1 MPHREKPYSFGC
13 STRRLRERTD
23 RRRLCVMRTMVG
35 REHELATV
43 ERLLDCGLEQYSAL
57 LLSGEAGIG
66 KTTVWQ
72 EAVRLA
78 EAAGYRVLRCRPGQA
93 EAKLGFAALADLLS
107 SVDEDVFSALPEPQR
122 DAVDAAL
129 LRAAP
134 RAAGSASRAVAAGL
148 LSVLR
153 VITQES
159 PVLVA
164 VDDVQWLDRPS
175 EGALAFALRRLD
187 PAMPVALVTAQRIDG
202 KMPADPLGFA
212 DLPASQRER
221 VVLGP
226 LSLSA
231 LYHVI
236 HAKLGIVVPRR
247 TLQRIAAASGGNPLL
262 AIELARALAET
273 GARPGPGEPLPVP
286 HETVDLLASRIQKLP
301 ERAQEAMLA
310 SALLSDPRIDLLER
324 ALGSSAGESLERA
337 READLVEVRGDR
349 IRFVHPLVGAV
360 LESSVLPTK
369 RRAMHRRLAEI
380 APSAEERAR
389 HLALGCEGPDEAVA
403 ASLEEAAGLAGRRGA
418 PQDASELLELA
429 WRLTPDDDAGVS
441 GRRRFELALAL
452 VLAGDH
458 GEAIALLDGLLG
470 EDTTGPL
477 RARAL
482 ELRGRLHWETGIAQ
496 EGEACCEEALEH
508 VGDDDALRARVL
520 VTLARLTRGAEL
532 TLDRSRAAVD
542 LLESL
547 DDPDPGLLAE
557 ALVPLAGAEYYLGHG
572 SRSDVVERALELERI
587 SPTPIVADRMS
598 AALGT
603 WLKYD
608 GDFEGAR
615 HWLEVTRQSALDEGD
630 EGSLPYAL
638 SHLPQLDLW
647 TGDWAQSEARALEHL
662 ELAET
667 TRQTSQRLTAIF
679 NLAFVHAHLGRV
691 EETRERVAQA
701 LVEAEQGDPWNVYQ
715 QLSVLGFLDLSVGS
729 ATEAVPSLA
738 RAYEIYEASGA
749 GDTPSVFENYPEA
762 LVLVGDIETAEQ
774 VVEVYERRARKAG
787 KAITLAPALRC
798 RALVLAAQ
806 GKLDESRAS
815 LDEALVQHERVDM
828 PFSLARTRLVH
839 GQVLRRLGERRAAR
853 DALEQARSTF
863 EELGAPL
870 WTERAREELARIP
883 IKRAS
888 GSALTPAESR
898 VAELVV
904 EGKTNHEVAQA
915 LFVSEKTVE
924 ANLTRIYRKL
934 NVPSRSALAARM
946 REAGEEPAKL

>member
-1 MPHREKPYSFGC
+1 
-13 STRRLRERTD
+13 
-23 RRRLCVMRTMVG
+23 MRTMVG
-35 REHELATV
+35 REHELAAV

-72 EAVRLA
+72 EAIHLG
-78 EAAGYRVLRCRPGQA
+78 EEAGYRVLRCRPGQA

-107 SVDEDVFSALPEPQR
+107 SVDEDAFSALPEPQR
-122 DAVDAAL
+122 DALDAAL

-153 VITQES
+153 GITPES

-164 VDDVQWLDRPS
+164 IDDVQWLDRPS
-175 EGALAFALRRLD
+175 ESALTFALRRLE
-187 PAMPVALVTAQRIDG
+187 ATTSVALVMAQRIDG
-202 KMPADPLGFA
+202 KAPTDPLGFA

-221 VVLGP
+221 VVLSP

-236 HAKLGIVVPRR
+236 HTKLGIVVPRP

-286 HETVDLLASRIQKLP
+286 EETVDLLASRLEKLAEP
-301 ERAQEAMLA
+301 SRETMLA
-310 SALLSDPRIDLLER
+310 SALLSDPTIDLLEQ
-324 ALGSSAGESLERA
+324 ALGPSAGQSLGQA
-337 READLVEVRGDR
+337 READLVEIRRDR
-349 IRFVHPLVGAV
+349 IRFVHPLIGTV
-360 LESSVLPTK
+360 LESSVLPAK

-380 APSAEERAR
+380 VPSAEGRAR
-389 HLALGCEGPDEAVA
+389 HLALGSDGPDETVA
-403 ASLEEAAGLAGRRGA
+403 ASLEDAAGLAERRGA

-429 WRLTPDDDAGVS
+429 WKLTPDDDTEAS
-441 GRRRFELALAL
+441 GRRRFELALTL
-452 VLAGDH
+452 VLAGAH

-470 EDTTGPL
+470 EDTTGSL

-482 ELRGRLHWETGIAQ
+482 ELRGRLHWETGIAR

-532 TLDRSRAAVD
+532 LQHRSRAAVD

-557 ALVPLAGAEYYLGHG
+557 ALVALAGAEYGLGNG
-572 SRSDVVERALELERI
+572 IRSDMVERALELERI

-608 GDFEGAR
+608 GDFEGASY
-615 HWLEVTRQSALDEGD
+615 WLEVTRQSALDEGD

-647 TGDWAQSEARALEHL
+647 TGDWAQSEAHAHEHL

-667 TRQTSQRLTAIF
+667 TRQTGQRLTAMY
-679 NLAFVHAHLGRV
+679 NLAFVHAHQGRV
-691 EETRERVAQA
+691 DETRERVAQA
-701 LVEAEQGDPWNVYQ
+701 LVEAEQGDPWGVYQ

-729 ATEAVPSLA
+729 AGEAVQSLA
-738 RAYEIYEASGA
+738 RSYELYEASGH
-749 GDTPSVFENYPEA
+749 GDTPAVFENYVEA
-762 LVLVGDIETAEQ
+762 LVLVGDVDMAEQ
-774 VVEVYERRARKAG
+774 VLEVYEGRARKAG

-806 GKLDESRAS
+806 GKLDGSRAT
-815 LDEALVQHERVDM
+815 LDEALVQHERIDM
-828 PFSLARTRLVH
+828 PFSLARTRLVQ

-853 DALEQARSTF
+853 NALEQAQATF

-934 NVPSRSALAARM
+934 DVRSRSALAARM
-946 REAGEEPAKL
+946 REREAGEEPAKL

>member
-1 MPHREKPYSFGC
+1 
-13 STRRLRERTD
+13 
-23 RRRLCVMRTMVG
+23 
-35 REHELATV
+35 
-43 ERLLDCGLEQYSAL
+43 
-57 LLSGEAGIG
+57 
-66 KTTVWQ
+66 
-72 EAVRLA
+72 
-78 EAAGYRVLRCRPGQA
+78 
-93 EAKLGFAALADLLS
+93 
-107 SVDEDVFSALPEPQR
+107 
-122 DAVDAAL
+122 
-129 LRAAP
+129 
-134 RAAGSASRAVAAGL
+134 
-148 LSVLR
+148 
-153 VITQES
+153 
-159 PVLVA
+159 
-164 VDDVQWLDRPS
+164 
-175 EGALAFALRRLD
+175 
-187 PAMPVALVTAQRIDG
+187 
-202 KMPADPLGFA
+202 
-212 DLPASQRER
+212 
-221 VVLGP
+221 
-226 LSLSA
+226 
-231 LYHVI
+231 
-236 HAKLGIVVPRR
+236 
-247 TLQRIAAASGGNPLL
+247 
-262 AIELARALAET
+262 
-273 GARPGPGEPLPVP
+273 
-286 HETVDLLASRIQKLP
+286 
-301 ERAQEAMLA
+301 
-310 SALLSDPRIDLLER
+310 
-324 ALGSSAGESLERA
+324 
-337 READLVEVRGDR
+337 
-349 IRFVHPLVGAV
+349 
-360 LESSVLPTK
+360 
-369 RRAMHRRLAEI
+369 MHRRLAEI

-389 HLALGCEGPDEAVA
+389 HLALGCEGPDETVA

-429 WRLTPDDDAGVS
+429 SRLTPDDDAGAS

-482 ELRGRLHWETGIAQ
+482 ELRGRLHWETGIAR

-532 TLDRSRAAVD
+532 LLQRSRAAVD

-557 ALVPLAGAEYYLGHG
+557 ALVPLAGAEYGLGNG
-572 SRSDVVERALELERI
+572 IRSDLVERALELERI

-679 NLAFVHAHLGRV
+679 SLAVVHAHQGRV
-691 EETRERVAQA
+691 DETRERVAQA

-729 ATEAVPSLA
+729 ATEAVQSLA

-749 GDTPSVFENYPEA
+749 GDTPAVFENYAEA
-762 LVLVGDIETAEQ
+762 LVLVGDVDTAEQ

-787 KAITLAPALRC
+787 KAIALAPALRC

-815 LDEALVQHERVDM
+815 LEEALVQHERVDM

-853 DALEQARSTF
+853 DAFEQARSTF

-870 WTERAREELARIP
+870 WAERAREELARIP

-904 EGKTNHEVAQA
+904 DGKTNHEVAQA

-934 NVPSRSALAARM
+934 DVRSRSALAARIRE
-946 REAGEEPAKL
+946 REAGKSPQNCRASPDASSSARLVASAVHDTSS

>member
-1 MPHREKPYSFGC
+1 
-13 STRRLRERTD
+13 
-23 RRRLCVMRTMVG
+23 MRTMVG

-43 ERLLDCGLEQYSAL
+43 EKLLDCGLEQYSAL

-72 EAVRLA
+72 EAVRLGE
-78 EAAGYRVLRCRPGQA
+78 EAGFRVLRCRPGQA

-107 SVDEDVFSALPEPQR
+107 SLDEDAFAALPEPQR

-134 RAAGSASRAVAAGL
+134 RAGGSASRAVAAGL

-153 VITQES
+153 GITQES

-164 VDDVQWLDRPS
+164 IDDVQWLDRPS
-175 EGALAFALRRLD
+175 EGAIAFALRRLD
-187 PAMPVALVTAQRIDG
+187 SALRVALVTAQRIDG
-202 KMPADPLGFA
+202 KAPTDPLGFD

-236 HAKLGIVVPRR
+236 HAKLGIVVPRP
-247 TLQRIAAASGGNPLL
+247 TLQRIAATSGGNPLL

-286 HETVDLLASRIQKLP
+286 EETVDLLASRLEKLP
-301 ERAQEAMLA
+301 ESSREAMLA
-310 SALLSDPRIDLLER
+310 TALLSNPTIDLLER
-324 ALGSSAGESLERA
+324 ALGPPAGQNLERA
-337 READLVEVRGDR
+337 READLVEVRRDR
-349 IRFVHPLVGAV
+349 IRFAHPLIGAV
-360 LESSVLPTK
+360 LASSVRPAH
-369 RRAMHRRLAEI
+369 RRAMHRRLAEV

-389 HLALGCEGPDEAVA
+389 HLALGSEGPDEAVA
-403 ASLEEAAGLAGRRGA
+403 ASLEGAAGLAERRGS
-418 PQDASELLELA
+418 PLDASELLELA
-429 WRLTPDDDAGVS
+429 WRLTPDDDAGAS

-470 EDTTGPL
+470 ENTTGPL

-482 ELRGRLHWETGIAQ
+482 ELRGRLHWETGIAR

-508 VGDDDALRARVL
+508 VGHDDALRARVL
-520 VTLARLTRGAEL
+520 VTLARLTQGAEL
-532 TLDRSRAAVD
+532 TLHRSRAAVD
-542 LLESL
+542 FLESL

-557 ALVPLAGAEYYLGHG
+557 ALVPLAGAEYTLGNG
-572 SRSDVVERALELERI
+572 IRFDVVERALELERV

-598 AALGT
+598 AAHGT

-608 GDFEGAR
+608 GDFDGAR

-647 TGDWAQSEARALEHL
+647 TGDWAQSEALALEHL

-667 TRQTSQRLTAIF
+667 TGQTNQRLTAIF
-679 NLAFVHAHLGRV
+679 NLAFVHAHQGRV
-691 EETRERVAQA
+691 DETRERVVQA
-701 LVEAEQGDPWNVYQ
+701 LVEAERADPWSVYQ

-729 ATEAVPSLA
+729 AGEAVQSLA
-738 RAYEIYEASGA
+738 RSYEIYEASGA
-749 GDTPSVFENYPEA
+749 GDTPAVFENYAEA
-762 LVLVGDIETAEQ
+762 LVAGRRPRHREARRRPVRTAGTESRKGDHPCPRASLPRPRPRGGRKARRVACGARGSARPPRARRHAVQPRPHAPRARASVAPPRRATRGPRCARAGTVDLREARRA
-774 VVEVYERRARKAG
+774 VVDGARSRGAGTHPHQASIRIGAHPGRVARRRAR
-787 KAITLAPALRC
+787 
-798 RALVLAAQ
+798 
-806 GKLDESRAS
+806 
-815 LDEALVQHERVDM
+815 
-828 PFSLARTRLVH
+828 
-839 GQVLRRLGERRAAR
+839 RRR
-853 DALEQARSTF
+853 
-863 EELGAPL
+863 
-870 WTERAREELARIP
+870 
-883 IKRAS
+883 
-888 GSALTPAESR
+888 
-898 VAELVV
+898 
-904 EGKTNHEVAQA
+904 
-915 LFVSEKTVE
+915 
-924 ANLTRIYRKL
+924 
-934 NVPSRSALAARM
+934 
-946 REAGEEPAKL
+946 

>member
-1 MPHREKPYSFGC
+1 
-13 STRRLRERTD
+13 
-23 RRRLCVMRTMVG
+23 MRTVVG

-72 EAVRLA
+72 EALRLGE
-78 EAAGYRVLRCRPGQA
+78 EAGFRVLRCRPGQA

-107 SVDEDVFSALPEPQR
+107 SVDEDAFSALPEPQR
-122 DAVDAAL
+122 NAVDAAL

-153 VITQES
+153 GIAGES
-159 PVLVA
+159 PALIA
-164 VDDVQWLDRPS
+164 IDDVQWLDRPS
-175 EGALAFALRRLD
+175 EGALSFALRRLD
-187 PAMPVALVTAQRIDG
+187 PAMSVALITAQRIDG
-202 KMPADPLGFA
+202 KAPVDPLGFA
-212 DLPASQRER
+212 DLPTNQRER

-236 HAKLGIVVPRR
+236 QAKLGIVVPRP
-247 TLQRIAAASGGNPLL
+247 TLQRIAAVSGGNPLL
-262 AIELARALAET
+262 AIELARALTET

-286 HETVDLLASRIQKLP
+286 EETVELLASRLEKLP
-301 ERAQEAMLA
+301 ERSREAMLA
-310 SALLSDPRIDLLER
+310 SALLSDATIELLER
-324 ALGSSAGESLERA
+324 ALGPSAGESLGPA
-337 READLVEVRGDR
+337 RDADLVELRRDR

-360 LESSVLPTK
+360 LASSVLPAK

-429 WRLTPDDDAGVS
+429 WRLTPDDDGTAS
-441 GRRRFELALAL
+441 ARRQFELARSLGR
-452 VLAGDH
+452 AGDY
-458 GEAIALLDGLLG
+458 GRATALLDTLLG
-470 EDTTGPL
+470 TETSGPL

-482 ELRGRLHWETGIAQ
+482 ELRAQTHWVAGTTQDA
-496 EGEACCEEALEH
+496 EACCAEALAH
-508 VGDDDALRARVL
+508 VGDDDELRARVL
-520 VTLARLTRGAEL
+520 VTRARV
-532 TLDRSRAAVD
+532 TLDVDLVRRRSLEAVD
-542 LLESL
+542 LLESF
-547 DDPDPGLLAE
+547 DEPDPGLLSE
-557 ALVPLAGAEYYLGHG
+557 ALVGIAGAEYYLGNG
-572 SRSDVVERALELERI
+572 IPADVVERGLELERI
-587 SPTPIVADRMS
+587 APPPNVGDRMS

-603 WLKYD
+603 WLKYE
-608 GDFEGAR
+608 GDFDGAR
-615 HWLEVTRQSALDEGD
+615 YWLEATRQSALDEGD
-630 EGSLPYAL
+630 EGSLPYAF
-638 SHLPQLDLW
+638 SHLPQLELW
-647 TGDWAQSEARALEHL
+647 TGHWARAEALAVEHL

-667 TRQTSQRLTAIF
+667 TGQTLERLTAIYS
-679 NLAFVHAHLGRV
+679 LTLVHAHMGRV
-691 EETRERVAQA
+691 DEARKRVTQA
-701 LVEAEQGDPWNVYQ
+701 LTEAERADPWNVYQ
-715 QLSVLGFLDLSVGS
+715 LLSVLGFLDLSLGS
-729 ATEAVPSLA
+729 AEDAVQSLA

-762 LVLVGDIETAEQ
+762 LLAVGDVKTAKE
-774 VVEVYERRARKAG
+774 VVDVYERRARKAG
-787 KAITLAPALRC
+787 KAIALAPARRC
-798 RALVLAAQ
+798 RALVLAAEQ
-806 GKLDESRAS
+806 KLDEARAS
-815 LDEALVQHERVDM
+815 LEEALVQHERVDM

-853 DALEQARSTF
+853 DSLEQARSTF

-870 WTERAREELARIP
+870 WAERAREELARIP

-904 EGKTNHEVAQA
+904 DGKTNYEVAQA

-934 NVPSRSALAARM
+934 GIRSRSALAARM
-946 REAGEEPAKL
+946 REREAGEEPAKL

>member
-1 MPHREKPYSFGC
+1 MQ
-13 STRRLRERTD
+13 
-23 RRRLCVMRTMVG
+23 TMVG
-35 REHELATV
+35 REHELAAV
-43 ERLLDCGLEQYSAL
+43 ERLLDCGLGQYSTL

-72 EAVRLA
+72 EAIRLGE
-78 EAAGYRVLRCRPGQA
+78 EAGFHVLRCRPGQA

-107 SVDEDVFSALPEPQR
+107 SVDENAFSALPEPQR
-122 DAVDAAL
+122 EALDAAL

-153 VITQES
+153 EITQES
-159 PVLVA
+159 PVLIA
-164 VDDVQWLDRPS
+164 IDDVQWLDRPS
-175 EGALAFALRRLD
+175 ESALTFALRRLD
-187 PAMPVALVTAQRIDG
+187 ATASVALVMAQRIDA
-202 KMPADPLGFA
+202 KAPTDPLGFA
-212 DLPASQRER
+212 DLRASQRDR
-221 VVLGP
+221 LVLSP

-236 HAKLGIVVPRR
+236 HAKLGIVVPRP
-247 TLQRIAAASGGNPLL
+247 TLQRIAAVSGGNPLL

-286 HETVDLLASRIQKLP
+286 EETVDLLASRLEKLP
-301 ERAQEAMLA
+301 EPSQDAMLA
-310 SALLSDPRIDLLER
+310 SALLSEPTINLLEQ
-324 ALGSSAGESLERA
+324 ALGPSASEDLGRA
-337 READLVEVRGDR
+337 READLLEIRRDR
-349 IRFVHPLVGAV
+349 IRFAHPLIGAV
-360 LESSVLPTK
+360 LESSVLPAK
-369 RRAMHRRLAEI
+369 LRAMHRRLAEI
-380 APSAEERAR
+380 APSPEERAR
-389 HLALGCEGPDEAVA
+389 HLALGSEGPDEAVA
-403 ASLEEAAGLAGRRGA
+403 ASLEEAAGLAERRGA

-429 WRLTPDDDAGVS
+429 WTLTPDDDTEAS

-470 EDTTGPL
+470 VDTTGPL

-532 TLDRSRAAVD
+532 LLHRSRAAVD
-542 LLESL
+542 FLESL

-557 ALVPLAGAEYYLGHG
+557 ALVALAGSEYGLGNG
-572 SRSDVVERALELERI
+572 IRPDIVERALELERI

-608 GDFEGAR
+608 GNFEGAR

-647 TGDWAQSEARALEHL
+647 TGDWGQSEAHALEHL

-667 TRQTSQRLTAIF
+667 TRQTGQRLTAVY
-679 NLAFVHAHLGRV
+679 NLAFVYAHQGRV
-691 EETRERVAQA
+691 DEARERVAQA
-701 LVEAEQGDPWNVYQ
+701 LVQAEQGDPWGVYQ

-729 ATEAVPSLA
+729 AAEAVQSLA
-738 RAYEIYEASGA
+738 RSYEIYETSGH
-749 GDTPSVFENYPEA
+749 GDTPAVFENYAEA
-762 LVLVGDIETAEQ
+762 LVLVGDIDTAER
-774 VVEVYERRARKAG
+774 VLEVYEGRARKAG

-815 LDEALVQHERVDM
+815 LEEALVQHERIDM

-853 DALEQARSTF
+853 DALEKAQATF

-870 WTERAREELARIP
+870 WTDRAREELARIP

-934 NVPSRSALAARM
+934 GVRSRSALAVRM
-946 REAGEEPAKL
+946 REREAGEEPAKL

>member
-1 MPHREKPYSFGC
+1 
-13 STRRLRERTD
+13 
-23 RRRLCVMRTMVG
+23 MRGMIG

-43 ERLLDCGLEQYSAL
+43 VKLLDCGLQQYSAL

-72 EAVRLA
+72 EALRLG
-78 EAAGYRVLRCRPGQA
+78 EQAGYRILRCRPGQA

-107 SVDEDVFSALPEPQR
+107 SVDEGAFAALPEPQR

-153 VITQES
+153 AIAQES

-164 VDDVQWLDRPS
+164 IDDVQWLDRPS
-175 EGALAFALRRLD
+175 EGALSFALRRLD
-187 PAMPVALVTAQRIDG
+187 SAMPVALVMAQRIDG
-202 KMPADPLGFA
+202 KAPTNPLGFT
-212 DLPASQRER
+212 DLPASQRES
-221 VVLGP
+221 VALGP

-236 HAKLGIVVPRR
+236 HAKLGIVVPRP
-247 TLQRIAAASGGNPLL
+247 TLQRIAAVSGGNPLL

-286 HETVDLLASRIQKLP
+286 EETVDLLASRLEKLP
-301 ERAQEAMLA
+301 ERSREAMLA
-310 SALLSDPRIDLLER
+310 CALLSDPTIDLLEQ
-324 ALGSSAGESLERA
+324 ALGPSAGESLGRA
-337 READLVEVRGDR
+337 READLVEIRRER

-360 LESSVLPTK
+360 LASSVLPAQ

-380 APSAEERAR
+380 APSAEARAR

-429 WRLTPDDDAGVS
+429 SRLTPDDDAGAS

-482 ELRGRLHWETGIAQ
+482 ELRGRLHWETGIAR

-532 TLDRSRAAVD
+532 LLHRSRAAVD

-557 ALVPLAGAEYYLGHG
+557 ALVPLAGAEYGLGNG
-572 SRSDVVERALELERI
+572 IQSDLVARALELERI

-667 TRQTSQRLTAIF
+667 TGQTSQRLTAIF
-679 NLAFVHAHLGRV
+679 SLAVVHAHQGRV
-691 EETRERVAQA
+691 DETREHVAQA

-729 ATEAVPSLA
+729 ATAAVQSLS
-738 RAYEIYEASGA
+738 RAHEIYEASGA
-749 GDTPSVFENYPEA
+749 GDTPAVFENYSEA
-762 LVLVGDIETAEQ
+762 LVLIGDIDTAEQ
-774 VVEVYERRARKAG
+774 VVEVYEQRARKAG

-806 GKLDESRAS
+806 GKLGESRAS
-815 LDEALVQHERVDM
+815 LEEALVQHERVDM
-828 PFSLARTRLVH
+828 PFSLARTLLVH
-839 GQVLRRLGERRAAR
+839 GRVLRRLGERRAAR
-853 DALEQARSTF
+853 DSLERARSTF

-870 WTERAREELARIP
+870 WAERAREELARIP

-904 EGKTNHEVAQA
+904 EGKTNNEVAQA

-934 NVPSRSALAARM
+934 DVRSRSALAARM
-946 REAGEEPAKL
+946 REPGS